1 MMTGVAIDKSR
12 SSATILSLRKD
23 DTPHEQAAEDDARL
37 LERIGKG
44 EETAFAILVRRHTTR
59 FYRVAYRFTG
69 SRSEAED
76 MVQEAF
82 LKLWEKPF
90 MWQVDRNTA
99 FTTWFYRVVV
109 NLCLDYKKKK
119 RPSLLVDD
127 TWVVDERK
135 TQEETLLRNEKQRQ
149 LEAEIT
155 ALPERQRIALNLCFY
170 EELSNQEAAEIMGLR
185 LKALQS
191 LLMRAKTTLK
201 DKLKDAIGG

>member
-1 MMTGVAIDKSR
+1 MASSNVISMRISTGP
-12 SSATILSLRKD
+12 TIM
-23 DTPHEQAAEDDARL
+23 AALVEEEPEVEDDAHL

-44 EETAFAILVRRHTTR
+44 EKAAFSTLVRRHTAR

-82 LKLWEKPF
+82 LKLWERPA
-90 MWQVDRNTA
+90 MWQIDRNTA

-119 RPSLLVDD
+119 RPSSLVDD
-127 TWVVDERK
+127 TWVADERK
-135 TQEETLLRNEKQRQ
+135 THEETMLQNEKEQW
-149 LEAEIT
+149 LETQIK
-155 ALPERQRIALNLCFY
+155 ALPERQRTALNLCFY
-170 EELSNQEAAEIMGLR
+170 EELSNQEAAEVMGIR

-201 DKLKDAIGG
+201 DKFKDNVGG